1 MSRDR
6 PERLPAVIAHADW
19 SLVANKRWVARAVHE
34 GGGRYRA
41 FAPEPVGK
49 LSQFLDG
56 LQGCARRSGP
66 LFLGFDF
73 PLGLPRAYA
82 QCAGIDDFRGF
93 LSTLDRNPWRQFFSV
108 AEHPEDI
115 SPTRP
120 FYPAK
125 VGKRGTV
132 ARHHLLQGLGLDSYQ
147 DLLRAC
153 DRASPARPAACAI
166 FWTLGPQQV
175 GKAAIVGWRDLLIPA
190 LDGRQDL
197 ALWPFDGALDE
208 LLARHDIVA
217 AETYPAEVYGHLG
230 LWPGNGQRKESKR
243 LQAARAGSASRLLEL
258 AGSLGLRLE
267 PSLREAIADGFGPSP
282 DGEDPF
288 DATVGLLG
296 MVNVA
301 LGKRSPGTPCDPE
314 IRRIEG
320 WILGQEAQPD
330 PGPGLKKP

>member
-1 MSRDR
+1 MPDEQR
-6 PERLPAVIAHADW
+6 PPDHLPAVIAHADW
-19 SLVANKRWVARAVHE
+19 SLNAKKRWVARAVHE
-34 GGGRYRA
+34 GGGHYRV
-41 FAPEPVGK
+41 FAPEPVGT
-49 LSQFLDG
+49 LSQFFGSLKKS
-56 LQGCARRSGP
+56 AKRSGA
-66 LFLGFDF
+66 LFVGFDF

-82 QCAGIDDFRGF
+82 RRAGIDNFRSF
-93 LSTLDRNPWRQFFSV
+93 LSALDRNPWRQFFCV
-108 AEHPEDI
+108 AEHPGDI

-125 VGKRGTV
+125 AGKRGTV

-147 DLLRAC
+147 DLLRVC

-190 LDGRQDL
+190 LVGRQDL
-197 ALWPFDGALDE
+197 TLWPFDGELDA

-230 LWPGNGQRKESKR
+230 LWPGGGRRPGAGRRRESKR
-243 LQAARAGSASRLLEL
+243 LQAARAGSGSRLLEV
-258 AGSLGLRLE
+258 AGGLGLRLE

-301 LGKRSPGTPCDPE
+301 LGRRSPGTPCDPE

-320 WILGQEAQPD
+320 WILGQEATI
-330 PGPGLKKP
+330 

>member
-108 AEHPEDI
+108 AEHPEEV

-125 VGKRGTV
+125 AGKRGTA
-132 ARHHLLQGLGLDSYQ
+132 ARRHLLQGLGLDSYQ

-230 LWPGNGQRKESKR
+230 LWPGNGRRKESKR

>member
-1 MSRDR
+1 M
-6 PERLPAVIAHADW
+6 
-19 SLVANKRWVARAVHE
+19 
-34 GGGRYRA
+34 
-41 FAPEPVGK
+41 
-49 LSQFLDG
+49 
-56 LQGCARRSGP
+56 
-66 LFLGFDF
+66 
-73 PLGLPRAYA
+73 
-82 QCAGIDDFRGF
+82 
-93 LSTLDRNPWRQFFSV
+93 

-125 VGKRGTV
+125 AGKRGSV
-132 ARHHLLQGLGLDSYQ
+132 ARRHLLQGLGLDSYQ
-147 DLLRAC
+147 DLLRVC

-175 GKAAIVGWRDLLIPA
+175 GKATIVGWRDLLIPA
-190 LDGRQDL
+190 LVGRQNL
-197 ALWPFDGALDE
+197 ALWPFDGELDE

-230 LWPGNGQRKESKR
+230 LWPGGGRHPGSGRRKQSKR

-258 AGSLGLRLE
+258 AGRLGLRLE
-267 PSLREAIADGFGPSP
+267 PSLRAAIADGFGPAP

-296 MVNVA
+296 MVNVV
-301 LGKRSPGTPCDPE
+301 LGRRSPGTPCDPE

-320 WILGQEAQPD
+320 WILGQEATI
-330 PGPGLKKP
+330 

>member
-1 MSRDR
+1 MSRDH
-6 PERLPAVIAHADW
+6 PEYLPAVIAHADW
-19 SLVANKRWVARAVHE
+19 SLDAKKRWVARAVYE
-34 GGGRYRA
+34 GDGHYRA
-41 FAPEPVGK
+41 FVPEPVGK
-49 LSQFLDG
+49 LSLFLDG

-66 LFLGFDF
+66 LFVGFDF

-82 QCAGIDDFRGF
+82 RRTGIDDFRGF

-132 ARHHLLQGLGLDSYQ
+132 ARHHLLQGLGLDSHQ
-147 DLLRAC
+147 DLLRVC

-190 LDGRQDL
+190 LVGRQDL
-197 ALWPFDGALDE
+197 ALWPFDGELDA

-217 AETYPAEVYGHLG
+217 AESYPAEVYGHLG
-230 LWPGNGQRKESKR
+230 LWPGGGRRPGAGRRRESKR
-243 LQAARAGSASRLLEL
+243 LQAARAGSGSRLLEV
-258 AGSLGLRLE
+258 AGGLGLRLE
-267 PSLREAIADGFGPSP
+267 PSLRAASADGFGPAP
-282 DGEDPF
+282 DGEDPC

-296 MVNVA
+296 MVNVV
-301 LGKRSPGTPCDPE
+301 LGRRSPGTPCDPE

-320 WILGQEAQPD
+320 WILGQEATI
-330 PGPGLKKP
+330 

>member
-1 MSRDR
+1 MPDEQR
-6 PERLPAVIAHADW
+6 PPDHLPAVIAHADW
-19 SLVANKRWVARAVHE
+19 SLNAKKRWVARAVHE
-34 GGGRYRA
+34 GGGHYRV
-41 FAPEPVGK
+41 FAPEPVGT
-49 LSQFLDG
+49 LSQFFGSLKKS
-56 LQGCARRSGP
+56 AKRSGA
-66 LFLGFDF
+66 LFVGFDF

-82 QCAGIDDFRGF
+82 RRAGIDNFRSF
-93 LSTLDRNPWRQFFSV
+93 LSALDRNPWRQFFCV
-108 AEHPEDI
+108 AEHPGDI

-125 VGKRGTV
+125 AGKRGTV

-147 DLLRAC
+147 DLLRVC

-190 LDGRQDL
+190 LVGRQDL
-197 ALWPFDGALDE
+197 TLWPFDGELDA

-230 LWPGNGQRKESKR
+230 LWPGGGRRPGAGRRRESKR
-243 LQAARAGSASRLLEL
+243 LQAARAGSGSRLLEV
-258 AGSLGLRLE
+258 AGGLGLRLE

-301 LGKRSPGTPCDPE
+301 LGRRSSGTPCDPE

-320 WILGQEAQPD
+320 WILGQEATI
-330 PGPGLKKP
+330 

>member
-6 PERLPAVIAHADW
+6 PLRLPAVIAHADW
-19 SLVANKRWVARAVHE
+19 SLDASKRWVARAVHE
-34 GGGRYRA
+34 GGGRYHA
-41 FAPEPVGK
+41 FAPEPVGE
-49 LSQFLDG
+49 LARFLDRIR
-56 LQGCARRSGP
+56 GCARQAGP

-82 QCAGIDDFRGF
+82 RRAGIGDFRGF
-93 LSTLDRNPWRQFFSV
+93 LSTLDRDPWRRFFCV
-108 AEHPEDI
+108 AERPEEV

-125 VGKRGTV
+125 AGKRGTV
-132 ARHHLLQGLGLDSYQ
+132 ARRHLLQGLGLDSYQ

-190 LDGRQDL
+190 LDGRHDL
-197 ALWPFDGALDE
+197 ALWPFDGELDE

-217 AETYPAEVYGHLG
+217 AETYPAEVYRHLG
-230 LWPGNGQRKESKR
+230 LGPGDARRKQSKR
-243 LQAARAGSASRLLEL
+243 RQAARAGSASRLLER
-258 AGSLGLRLE
+258 AGRLDLRLNPGLRA
-267 PSLREAIADGFGPSP
+267 AITDGFGPSP

-296 MVNVA
+296 MVNVV
-301 LGKRSPGTPCDPE
+301 LGRRRPGTPCDPE

-320 WILGQEAQPD
+320 WILGQEATV
-330 PGPGLKKP
+330 